1 MKLVY
6 LDWNIFNKLEHITNL
21 PAEEQ
26 APYQQLDKLI
36 LDGEVTVPYS
46 NAHINDLY
54 RGYVKD
60 KTFTPGHLAN
70 ISRLTKDLC
79 ITQYWGE
86 KDVRWH
92 HRDPAGFLDQIIEE
106 SPPTSFRSLMKTE
119 DFPEVNALV
128 DERNRR
134 LENTPLPEK
143 FSESYKT
150 APIFA
155 TIFPRCKTAPNFLS
169 LMEDIF
175 DLSYKM
181 KTDFNLYKSLRKFI
195 TTAQQ
200 KFPQLAESTGPM
212 VKGIDGPKHL
222 TWNEAWEKAKPTFK
236 PSPNPSYDKV
246 VDLFTTTDLKGYRQ
260 DERFANL
267 IDDALHAFY
276 ASHCD
281 YFLTIDKRCADKARK
296 VFETLKIPTEVREAP
311 QFLADLD
318 KVCDSKK

>member
-1 MKLVY
+1 MKIPY
-6 LDWNIFNKLEHITNL
+6 LDWNIFNKLEHLSTL
-21 PAEEQ
+21 SPEEQ
-26 APYQQLDKLI
+26 PAYQQLDKLI
-36 LDGEVTVPYS
+36 LDGEISVPYS

-60 KTFTPGHLAN
+60 KSFTPGHLAN

-79 ITQYWGE
+79 LTQYWGE

-92 HRDPAGFLDQIIEE
+92 HREPAGFLDQIIEGR
-106 SPPTSFRSLMKTE
+106 PPTSFRSLMKTE
-119 DFPEVNALV
+119 DLPEVNALV

-143 FSESYKT
+143 FSEAYKT
-150 APIFA
+150 DPIFSA
-155 TIFPRCKTAPNFLS
+155 IFPKSKAAPNYLS

-175 DLSYKM
+175 DLSFAM
-181 KTDFNLYKSLRKFI
+181 KTDYTLYKSLRKFI

-200 KFPQLAESTGPM
+200 KYPQLAKTTGPM
-212 VKGIDGPKHL
+212 IQDIDGPKYL
-222 TWNEAWEKAKPTFK
+222 AWDEAWEKTKPNFK
-236 PSPNPSYDKV
+236 PSSNPSYDKV

-276 ASHCD
+276 ASHCE

-296 VFETLKIPTEVREAP
+296 VFETLKLPTKVMEVP

-318 KVCDSKK
+318 N